1 MAQKLFLTCLL
12 LIFAWTQPFMAAS
25 AGATTTSVSVA
36 DVAKAE
42 AEAKRAQQERQ
53 KLEAEA
59 KKIKEELSNVNQK
72 MIAAAK
78 KIQNGED
85 ELQHQQDELDKLQ
98 AHLSESEAKFDVD
111 HTMLL
116 ETLAALQNLA
126 QRPSIAILAQP
137 LSPVEVMR
145 SSILLRN
152 SVHALKERAEHIRQ
166 GIEDINSQKAE
177 IAMRLKDLE
186 HKNKA
191 LSEQHAEMKKLS
203 QQKKQI
209 FTKIES
215 QSKEAKK
222 KAETLASQAGS
233 LRDLLDKLEKQ
244 KELQRRQLAE
254 KERLARQRA
263 ADELRAER
271 SQSPASIKAAMTNF
285 AQAKGKI
292 ARPARGSIVTSF
304 KQEMSKGVESNGID
318 IKTSSHAQVISPYE
332 GTVIFSG
339 PFKNFGN
346 LIIIDHG
353 QGYTSLLSGLEENN
367 TEVGQTLVAG
377 EPIGTMPAGGNNK
390 LHMEIRKNNQPVNPV
405 EWMTTK

>member
-1 MAQKLFLTCLL
+1 MKKKLFLTFL
-12 LIFAWTQPFMAAS
+12 FVMFSWTQPLSVPTAQAAS
-25 AGATTTSVSVA
+25 SVSAA

-42 AEAKRAQQERQ
+42 AEAKKAQQERQ

-59 KKIKEELSNVNQK
+59 KKIKEELSSVNQK

-85 ELQHQQDELDKLQ
+85 EVQRQQEELDKLQ
-98 AHLSESEAKFDVD
+98 AHLSESEANFDTD
-111 HTMLL
+111 HAMLS
-116 ETLAALQNLA
+116 ETLAALQSLA

-186 HKNKA
+186 RKNKT

-209 FTKIES
+209 FTKVES

-244 KELQRRQLAE
+244 KELQRKQLAE

-263 ADELRAER
+263 ADEIRAER

-285 AQAKGKI
+285 AQAKGRI
-292 ARPARGSIVTSF
+292 SRPARGSIITGF

-318 IKTSSHAQVISPYE
+318 IKTASHAQVIAPYD

-346 LIIIDHG
+346 LVIIDHG
-353 QGYTSLLSGLEENN
+353 EGYTSLLSGLEENN
-367 TEVGQTLVAG
+367 TEVGQTLMAG
-377 EPIGTMPAGGNNK
+377 EPVGTMPSGSNNK

-405 EWMTTK
+405 DWMTTQ